1 MQLYVCDALGHVRAL
16 IDAETGQIT
25 DRYDYDAWGNVVH
38 NGTTRQPFTWN
49 GAYGYEWIP
58 EVSLYHVGARAYDPR
73 TARWLQRDPIDAA
86 SGDPN
91 LYRYCG
97 NDPVNKV
104 DPNGLTWYYDRRTG
118 AIHWDDPATPPC
130 DFVLKGYGFSG
141 KKGVWRNNPERQHEK
156 GKGPIPAGRYR
167 IGNRR
172 ACKSDGTPL
181 DNFPL
186 IPDPSNN
193 MYGRSGFLIHGGN
206 PEGDPSQGCII
217 ASKAIRDAI
226 EQSGDRDLVVYDS
239 QNPSTWTPEMIDCY
253 FQAFPPR
260 SLLVALLLPNAL
272 LPNQIDLSFIGSVI
286 MLQRLGLL

>member
-1 MQLYVCDALGHVRAL
+1 M
-16 IDAETGQIT
+16 
-25 DRYDYDAWGNVVH
+25 
-38 NGTTRQPFTWN
+38 
-49 GAYGYEWIP
+49 
-58 EVSLYHVGARAYDPR
+58 
-73 TARWLQRDPIDAA
+73 
-86 SGDPN
+86 
-91 LYRYCG
+91 
-97 NDPVNKV
+97 V
-104 DPNGLTWYYDRRTG
+104 DPNGLTWYYDQRTG

-193 MYGRSGFLIHGGN
+193 MYGRFGFLIHGGN
-206 PEGDPSQGCII
+206 PEGDPSAGCII

-226 EQSGDRDLVVYDS
+226 ERSGDRDLVVYDS

-253 FQAFPPR
+253 FQALPP
-260 SLLVALLLPNAL
+260 SDSAILLALLLPNAL
-272 LPNQIDLSFIGSVI
+272 LPNQINLSFIGSVI